1 MTINSFWLYYN
12 TAYSYLPGQVS
23 PYSWHCHKY
32 VGTITTQGNK
42 VGSTGYKNITLFLL
56 RNILPSNEKALVY
69 SFYCMTHYLGGEGLC
84 FEQPSHLFQFE
95 YFVTTR
101 MDGIGWYRHSCYNS
115 VILRIMTLQGA
126 KTWCHFKLYV

>member
-32 VGTITTQGNK
+32 VGTINTQGNK

-56 RNILPSNEKALVY
+56 RNILPSKEKALVY
-69 SFYCMTHYLGGEGLC
+69 SFYCMTNLQCDSLLRRGRVMFWTTITSIPVWIFCDNKNGWNWLVQT
-84 FEQPSHLFQFE
+84 FLLQF
-95 YFVTTR
+95 R
-101 MDGIGWYRHSCYNS
+101 N
-115 VILRIMTLQGA
+115 
-126 KTWCHFKLYV
+126 FKNYDIARC